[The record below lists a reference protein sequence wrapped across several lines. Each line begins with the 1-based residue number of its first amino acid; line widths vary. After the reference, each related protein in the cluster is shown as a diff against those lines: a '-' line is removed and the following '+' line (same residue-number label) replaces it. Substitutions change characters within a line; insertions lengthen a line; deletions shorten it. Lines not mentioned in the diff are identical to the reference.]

1 MIMVQTYA
9 NNDQSFCCCRTETM
23 NGLVTVNGRSRDLRL
38 FRRQVAYIMQEGV
51 LQQHITVW
59 EAMFFS
65 ASLKIGGQMTKA
77 EKKRR
82 VSLSI

>member
-1 MIMVQTYA
+1 
-9 NNDQSFCCCRTETM
+9 
-23 NGLVTVNGRSRDLRL
+23 
-38 FRRQVAYIMQEGV
+38 MQEGV